1 MQQASPVLHS
11 LECHALGK
19 SVFMSTTISHSV
31 KQLRP
36 AGRGILAFVVL
47 LLLAVQALQAVG
59 GTGSVSSQ
67 PGAIVVT
74 FNIAVD
80 QGASN
85 YVQKAAQAAI
95 SNHYDMIIVMNT
107 PGGLLSDMLS
117 IVGSIQHVE
126 SKGLNVYTYVPV
138 DGMAASAG
146 SYIAL
151 STNAVYMGNGSI
163 IGPST
168 PYVVGGSQSEQK
180 HIQDAM
186 TAYMAALA
194 AANHY
199 NVTAAVNMAQN
210 NTAYDAAQAASAGLV
225 TGLAQT
231 FQAFLASVGF
241 TGGQL
246 HYFNEPLYDQFLS
259 IISNSLVDGLLIVI
273 GFVALAIDFLHQT
286 VFLSVM
292 AVVMIALGFLGA
304 EAIGAP
310 VVAILLLITAAI
322 LIFLEIKTGHGIF
335 VTGGV
340 AVGLFGT
347 WLLAGNSAGYSPSPY
362 GVLSYALMGAVGGLL
377 VIVFIYLSRIRKI
390 LMSQPKLVDPK
401 RVEGREGRMLTD
413 VAPGREGVCL
423 IGSED
428 WTCMSDVSIGRGRQ
442 VRVVEYVDGRVRVE
456 ELARKGG

>member
-1 MQQASPVLHS
+1 M
-11 LECHALGK
+11 
-19 SVFMSTTISHSV
+19 
-31 KQLRP
+31 KQLRLV
-36 AGRGILAFVVL
+36 GRGILASLVF
-47 LLLAVQALQAVG
+47 LLLAVQALQAAG
-59 GTGSVSSQ
+59 ASGNASSQ

-80 QGASN
+80 QGASG

-95 SNHYDMIIVMNT
+95 TNRYDMIIVMNT

-117 IVGSIQHVE
+117 IVGSIQNVE
-126 SKGLNVYTYVPV
+126 SHGLGVYTYVPV
-138 DGMAASAG
+138 GGMAASAG

-151 STNAVYMGNGSI
+151 STNAIYMGNGSI

-168 PYVVGGSQSEQK
+168 PYVVGGSQSEQQ
-180 HIQDAM
+180 HVQNA
-186 TAYMAALA
+186 MAAYIQSLA
-194 AANHY
+194 ATNHY
-199 NVTAAVNMAQN
+199 NVTAALNMARN
-210 NTAYDAAQAASAGLV
+210 NTAYDAAQAASIGLV

-231 FQAFLASVGF
+231 FQDFLSRVGF
-241 TGGQL
+241 TGNQL
-246 HYFNEPLYDQFLS
+246 HYFDEPLYDQFLS

-273 GFVALAIDFLHQT
+273 GFIALAIDFLHQT
-286 VFLSVM
+286 VLLSVV

-322 LIFLEIKTGHGIF
+322 LIFLEIKAGHGIF

-347 WLLAGNSAGYSPSPY
+347 WLLAGNSTGYSPSPY
-362 GVLSYALMGAVGGLL
+362 GVLSYALMGVVGGLL
-377 VIVFIYLSRIRKI
+377 VIVFIYLSRIRKV

-413 VAPGREGVCL
+413 VSPGREGVCL

-428 WTCMSDVSIGRGRQ
+428 WTCTSDSSIGRGRP
-442 VRVVEYVDGRVRVE
+442 VRVVEYVDGKVRVE
-456 ELARKGG
+456 EMARKVS